1 MRKTIAA
8 LLLLAVLAG
17 SLTACASGENS
28 EPTLGAGEEAE
39 PAESGI
45 LVAYL
50 PEESGAVAQAAEA
63 IAGSVGGTLADL
75 SAGGGW
81 NLNAY
86 AFVLLGFAAQNS
98 ALPTGVQTF
107 LRESDLGA
115 RTIYPFVLGQGNAED
130 AVFAAI
136 SDLEPGALL
145 GSSALLLTEGAD
157 AESAATV
164 YTENNGGYFDD
175 PDFRP
180 YLTDSQ
186 VPAGTAVKGAVLIC
200 PGGAFQ
206 FRSDQPEGVDVA
218 EALSALGY
226 QSFVV
231 DYRLRPYTQ
240 QEGALDL
247 ARAVRFVRAHA
258 QAYGIDPSDIAVMGF
273 SAGGILSG
281 EMLLHYDGA
290 VAPTALDA
298 SYAPDELD
306 RVSADAAACG
316 MIYSFYGRLSVG
328 TTDVELLR
336 SGDLPPTFYCYGTR
350 DPFYDQFLANADA
363 AEAAGVAVERLQLDD
378 MPHGFGASGG
388 WIPTYDAWLTEVFA
402 AND

>member
-17 SLTACASGENS
+17 SLTACASGES
-28 EPTLGAGEEAE
+28 PGPTVGTEPTLGAGEAAE
-39 PAESGI
+39 PAGSGI

-50 PEESGAVAQAAEA
+50 PEESGAVAQAAET

-98 ALPTGVQTF
+98 ALPAGVQTF

-157 AESAATV
+157 AESAAWAEGLSLAGGAAAPQAGGNNAVRTAAVTPGQSQTLYLWEEGNAPATTV

-180 YLTDSQ
+180 YLTDSP

-218 EALSALGY
+218 EALSALAT
-226 QSFVV
+226 
-231 DYRLRPYTQ
+231 R
-240 QEGALDL
+240 AL
-247 ARAVRFVRAHA
+247 
-258 QAYGIDPSDIAVMGF
+258 SW
-273 SAGGILSG
+273 
-281 EMLLHYDGA
+281 
-290 VAPTALDA
+290 TT
-298 SYAPDELD
+298 
-306 RVSADAAACG
+306 ACG
-316 MIYSFYGRLSVG
+316 PIRSRRARWTWRARCALSA
-328 TTDVELLR
+328 R
-336 SGDLPPTFYCYGTR
+336 TR
-350 DPFYDQFLANADA
+350 
-363 AEAAGVAVERLQLDD
+363 RR
-378 MPHGFGASGG
+378 
-388 WIPTYDAWLTEVFA
+388 TESTPA
-402 AND
+402 TSP